1 MNLIDILS
9 STEPN
14 IIYEFLRLF
23 KERNLSLDFG
33 QQTISLVL

>member
-23 KERNLSLDFG
+23 EERNLSLDFG